1 MLRFHAEFEPNLPP
15 RPAIAMNR
23 KRPNR
28 TVTFSASPVLHT
40 RISLWRSKLVVGFIT
55 LAFFGLVARAFWIA
69 GPGNSFFLAQGEK
82 RYEHAIVMPAV
93 RGKIEDREGRVLATS
108 LPMRTIWAVPAEV
121 PADLSDT
128 DLRQASKLLDMPEKE
143 LRGKLIGAR
152 RFVYIK
158 RQVSPEVGK
167 QIEALAI
174 PGVYESSEYK
184 RFYPE
189 GEVTAHVVGFT
200 NVEDKGQEG
209 MELGEESLLEGRTG
223 VRHVIKD
230 RIGHTIEDLDDSTPS
245 RLGADVRLT
254 LDTRVQYVAYQ
265 ALKNALERT
274 GAKAGMAVVIDV
286 RAGQVLA
293 LANLPTYNP
302 NDREHLTGEQLRN
315 RVFTDVFEPGS
326 ILKPFTMAL
335 ALDLHRLTPSTL
347 IDTGPGRLYFE
358 GATITD
364 DSANGVLTA
373 AGVIQKSSNIG
384 MTKVS
389 TMLRAEEMWDMF
401 TEIGLGQ
408 PPKLGFPGA
417 VSGRVRPYKKW
428 RPIEQATMAYGYG
441 ISASL
446 FQLARAYTIFANDG
460 VLVPMSIIESDPA
473 TPPTGVRVIASK
485 TAADMRQM
493 LAGVVSVG
501 GTATTAQVDGYSIG
515 GKTGTAY
522 KAGAHGYDHSKYRA
536 SFVGI
541 APLSA
546 PRLVIAVSID
556 EPKASQ
562 HFGGQAAG
570 PAFAEIASQALPLLG
585 VQPDLPVKPGAI
597 LAAPTSDTPPDSPP
611 GSKPAKPTANHT

>member
-1 MLRFHAEFEPNLPP
+1 MQK
-15 RPAIAMNR
+15 NR
-23 KRPNR
+23 QPKD
-28 TVTFSASPVLHT
+28 VTFASSPVLQSRT
-40 RISLWRSKLVVGFIT
+40 SLWRSKLVVIGIT
-55 LAFFGLVARAFWIA
+55 LAFIGLVVRAFWIA
-69 GPGNSFFLAQGEK
+69 GPGNGFYIAQGEK
-82 RYEHAIVMPAV
+82 RYEHTIVMPAV
-93 RGKIEDREGRVLATS
+93 RGKIEDRDGRVLATS
-108 LPMRTIWAVPAEV
+108 LPMRTVWAVPAEV
-121 PADLSDT
+121 PDDLSDS
-128 DLRQASKLLDMPEKE
+128 DIRKASKLLDIPPKE
-143 LRGKLIGAR
+143 LRTKLIGEKK
-152 RFVYIK
+152 FVYVK
-158 RQVSPEVGK
+158 RQVSPEIGK
-167 QIEALAI
+167 QVEALGI

-189 GEVTAHVVGFT
+189 GEVAAHVVGFT

-209 MELGEESLLEGRTG
+209 MELGEESLLEGTAG
-223 VRHVIKD
+223 VRRVIKD
-230 RIGHTIEDLDDSTPS
+230 RIGRTIQDLDDSSPP
-245 RLGADVRLT
+245 RDGKDIRLT
-254 LDTRVQYVAYQ
+254 LDTRVQYIAYE
-265 ALKNALERT
+265 ALKNALDRT
-274 GAKAGMAVVIDV
+274 GAKAAMAVVID
-286 RAGQVLA
+286 AKSGQVLA

-347 IDTGPGRLYFE
+347 IDTGPGRYVFE
-358 GATITD
+358 GATISD

-408 PPKLGFPGA
+408 QPKLGFPGA
-417 VSGRVRPYKKW
+417 VSGRLRPYKSW
-428 RPIEQATMAYGYG
+428 RRIEQATMAYGYG

-460 VLVPMSIIESDPA
+460 VLVPISIIKPD
-473 TPPTGVRVIASK
+473 TPVQSEGVRVIDAR
-485 TAADMRQM
+485 TAAEMRKM
-493 LAGVVSVG
+493 LAGVVDTG
-501 GTATTAQVDGYSIG
+501 GTATTAQVAGYSIG

-546 PRLVIAVSID
+546 PRLVIAVSVD

-585 VQPDLPVKPGAI
+585 IRPDLPVRPGVI
-597 LAAPTSDTPPDSPP
+597 LAAPTSDSPPDDK
-611 GSKPAKPTANHT
+611 GAHG

>member
-1 MLRFHAEFEPNLPP
+1 MHRN
-15 RPAIAMNR
+15 
-23 KRPNR
+23 RPNR
-28 TVTFSASPVLHT
+28 NVKFSASPVLQT
-40 RISLWRSKLVVGFIT
+40 RTSLWRSKLVVGFIT
-55 LAFFGLVARAFWIA
+55 LAFGGLVARAFWIA
-69 GPGNSFFLAQGEK
+69 GPGNSFFIAQGEK

-93 RGKIEDREGRVLATS
+93 RGKIEDRDGHVLATS

-121 PADLSDT
+121 PADLPDQQ
-128 DLRQASKLLDMPEKE
+128 LAQAGKLLEMPVRE
-143 LRGKLIGAR
+143 LRSKLIGER
-152 RFVYIK
+152 KFVYVK

-167 QIEALAI
+167 QIEALGI

-209 MELGEESLLEGRTG
+209 MELGEETQLEGRSG

-230 RIGHTIEDLDDSTPS
+230 RIGHTIEDLDDSTPA
-245 RLGADVRLT
+245 RVGADVRLT

-286 RAGQVLA
+286 KAGQVLA

-335 ALDLHRLTPSTL
+335 ALDLHRLTPATL
-347 IDTGPGRLYFE
+347 IDTGPGRYVFE

-389 TMLRAEEMWDMF
+389 TMLHAEEMWDMF

-408 PPKLGFPGA
+408 APKLGFPGA
-417 VSGRVRPYKKW
+417 VTGRVRPFKKW

-460 VLVPMSIIESDPA
+460 MLAPITILQGDPA
-473 TPPTGVRVIASK
+473 AQTKGVRVIDSK
-485 TAADMRQM
+485 TAAEMRQM

-536 SFVGI
+536 SFVGL

-585 VQPDLPVKPGAI
+585 IRPDLPFKPGAI
-597 LAAPTSDTPPDSPP
+597 LAAPTDMPQDNLPAGKP
-611 GSKPAKPTANHT
+611 GGPLGGHA

>member
-1 MLRFHAEFEPNLPP
+1 MQK
-15 RPAIAMNR
+15 NR
-23 KRPNR
+23 QPKD
-28 TVTFSASPVLHT
+28 VTFASSPVLQS
-40 RISLWRSKLVVGFIT
+40 RMSMWRSKFVVITIT
-55 LAFFGLVARAFWIA
+55 LAFIGLVARAFWIA
-69 GPGNSFFLAQGEK
+69 GPGNSFYIAQGEK
-82 RYEHAIVMPAV
+82 RYEHTIVMPAV
-93 RGKIEDREGRVLATS
+93 RDKIEDRDGRVLATS

-121 PADLSDT
+121 PDDLSDSA
-128 DLRQASKLLDMPEKE
+128 LQKASKLLDIPTKE
-143 LRGKLIGAR
+143 LRAKLIGEKK
-152 RFVYIK
+152 FVYVK
-158 RQVSPEVGK
+158 RQVSPEIGK
-167 QIEALAI
+167 QMEVLGI

-189 GEVTAHVVGFT
+189 GEVAAHVVGFT

-209 MELGEESLLEGRTG
+209 MELGEEPLLEGKAG
-223 VRHVIKD
+223 VRRVIKD
-230 RIGHTIEDLDDSTPS
+230 RIGRTIQDLDDSSPP
-245 RLGADVRLT
+245 RDGKDIRLT
-254 LDTRVQYVAYQ
+254 LDTRVQYIAYE

-274 GAKAGMAVVIDV
+274 GAKAAMAVVID
-286 RAGQVLA
+286 AKSGQVLA

-302 NDREHLTGEQLRN
+302 NDRAHLTGEQLRN

-335 ALDLHRLTPSTL
+335 ALDLHRLTPTTL
-347 IDTGPGRLYFE
+347 IDTGPGRYVFE
-358 GATITD
+358 GATISD

-408 PPKLGFPGA
+408 QPKLGFPGA
-417 VSGRVRPYKKW
+417 VSGRLRPYKSW
-428 RPIEQATMAYGYG
+428 RRIEQATMAYGYG

-460 VLVPMSIIESDPA
+460 VLVPITIIKPD
-473 TPPTGVRVIASK
+473 TPVQPEGVRVIDAH
-485 TAADMRQM
+485 TAAEMRQM
-493 LAGVVSVG
+493 LAGVVDTG
-501 GTATTAQVDGYSIG
+501 GTATTAQVAGYSIG

-546 PRLVIAVSID
+546 PRLVIAVSVD

-585 VQPDLPVKPGAI
+585 IRPDLPVRPGVI
-597 LAAPTSDTPPDSPP
+597 LAAPTSDTPPDDKAASH
-611 GSKPAKPTANHT
+611 G